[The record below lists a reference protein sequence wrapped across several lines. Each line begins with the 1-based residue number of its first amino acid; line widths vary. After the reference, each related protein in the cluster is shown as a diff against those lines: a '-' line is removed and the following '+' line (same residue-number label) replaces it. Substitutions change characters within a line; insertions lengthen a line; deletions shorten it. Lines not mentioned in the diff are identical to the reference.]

1 MKQPFAISWV
11 FEILIFNH
19 QDIAGSSYPLYVFST
34 QIVFKTR
41 IPQQPISLRVSM
53 EFERRAESRNTATR
67 KRAGTKARD
76 IMKQYPKE
84 KAEALIKKLKGKG
97 MYYFDPDFEN
107 DQEDPKGL
115 YFQLPKC
122 WISTP
127 QQ

>member
-1 MKQPFAISWV
+1 
-11 FEILIFNH
+11 
-19 QDIAGSSYPLYVFST
+19 
-34 QIVFKTR
+34 
-41 IPQQPISLRVSM
+41 M

-84 KAEALIKKLKGKG
+84 KAEALIKKLKEKG

-122 WISTP
+122 WISTL